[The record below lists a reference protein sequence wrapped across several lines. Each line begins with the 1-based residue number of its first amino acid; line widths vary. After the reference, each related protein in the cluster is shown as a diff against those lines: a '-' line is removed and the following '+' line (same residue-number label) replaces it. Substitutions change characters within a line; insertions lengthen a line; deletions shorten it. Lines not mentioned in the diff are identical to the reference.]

1 MPLLS
6 DRKEKRNKFVFEML
20 DLDKDGKL
28 NILNVLQLW
37 KQVPLKSRLRKE
49 IYKLLQ
55 EYKNKNIL
63 MKNGF
68 KHLLRNVG
76 RSLGMRKLYRK
87 TLKKVLW

>member
-68 KHLLRNVG
+68 KR
-76 RSLGMRKLYRK
+76 
-87 TLKKVLW
+87 